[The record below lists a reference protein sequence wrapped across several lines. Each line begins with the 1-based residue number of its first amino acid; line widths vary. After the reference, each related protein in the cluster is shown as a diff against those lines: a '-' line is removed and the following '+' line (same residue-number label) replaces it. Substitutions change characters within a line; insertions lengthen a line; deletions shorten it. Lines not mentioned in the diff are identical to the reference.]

1 MLEIIVYNSAMQQTD
16 FQKVAKKGKIIM
28 NIIYTMH
35 SDENGKSIE
44 ATCGKTTAEIIVT
57 SHQIIV
63 LCKNASHYAWRG
75 MGKCFANFESAK
87 QAYKSAA
94 MKSIIEL
101 AQTELQAA

>member
-1 MLEIIVYNSAMQQTD
+1 
-16 FQKVAKKGKIIM
+16 
-28 NIIYTMH
+28 MH
-35 SDENGKSIE
+35 SVENVKSIE
-44 ATCGKTTAEIIVT
+44 ATCGKTNAVVIDT

-63 LCKNASHYAWRG
+63 LCKNASHNAWRG

-101 AQTELQAA
+101 AETALQAA